1 LYPYDVKAHMQMV
14 AERQAEIARDYER
27 ARKAQPV
34 RPAAARERRQA
45 IAPLLRALRRA

>member
-1 LYPYDVKAHMQMV
+1 MYPYDVKAQQQMV

-27 ARKAQPV
+27 AQKAQPV
-34 RPAAARERRQA
+34 RPAAARERRPA